1 MSIVI
6 PPIFTDFSPVEL
18 SNQLV
23 WQDIRRSRAV
33 IIVYIKLISPETTIT
48 YSNILLTIDKLIPF
62 LVWSFVV
69 LKLLVFRNTENKYL
83 FNELPHYEIRRPP
96 DARQQR
102 HV

>member
-6 PPIFTDFSPVEL
+6 PPIFTDLGAVKL

-23 WQDIRRSRAV
+23 WQYIRRSRAV
-33 IIVYIKLISPETTIT
+33 IIVYIKLISPETTTT
-48 YSNILLTIDKLIPF
+48 YLVYYLPSDELISF
-62 LVWSFVV
+62 LVWSVIVFN
-69 LKLLVFRNTENKYL
+69 LLVFWNTEYKYL